1 MSIPVS
7 RPHLMLGTRPLVGD
21 TVLRSRAHQWVWRL
35 QSAGLLAFTFMSF
48 FPAWSHVQEYLFLS
62 LVVMGCAVAYGQQR
76 PLLTPSALNLPIAL
90 WLGWILLSVPFALD
104 PAYSF
109 GEWRKVVVKVLWF
122 YWALLVLRNTEY
134 KDMEGKVL
142 TAVALGSL
150 GLCCY
155 ALFDF
160 VSRGGILSDRPVRA
174 RAPLSDYNWL
184 SSYMVMAVP
193 LLAAGM
199 VRMPRLPW
207 IVLYAGTAV
216 LALTAQALSFTRAGW
231 LALLSQGLA
240 CGLYFKRVALMLG
253 IFAGALIT
261 VTLLLVIDVGPFH
274 QDTRDLWTVRARA
287 AVWSLMLQEIGE
299 HPLVGIGYGTET
311 FMARFGDRPETIKT
325 KGSHNFFLMTAMGS
339 GIPALAFL
347 LWIFAT
353 GIRECLRAAHAHV
366 NDPDTAALWVGLALM
381 LVGVAVRNLFDAMF
395 MGSLACLFW
404 ILLATGL
411 SRIPPRQVS
420 S

>member
-7 RPHLMLGTRPLVGD
+7 RPHPTLRARPLVRD

-35 QSAGLLAFTFMSF
+35 QSAGLLAFTIMTF

-62 LVVMGCAVAYGQQR
+62 LAVMAGAVAYGRHR
-76 PLLTPSALNLPIAL
+76 PLLMPSALNLPIAL
-90 WLGWILLSVPFALD
+90 WLGWIFLSVPFALD

-142 TAVALGSL
+142 TAVALGAL
-150 GLCCY
+150 GLCGY

-174 RAPLSDYNWL
+174 SAPLSDYNWL
-184 SSYMVMAVP
+184 SSYMVMAIP

-231 LALLSQGLA
+231 LALLSQVLA
-240 CGLYFKRVALMLG
+240 CGLYFKRVALIFG
-253 IFAGALIT
+253 VFAGALIMVT
-261 VTLLLVIDVGPFH
+261 VLLVVDVGPFH

-287 AVWSLMLQEIGE
+287 AVWGLMLQEIRE

-353 GIRECLRAAHAHV
+353 GIRECLRAARAHAS
-366 NDPDTAALWVGLALM
+366 DPDTAALWVGLALM
-381 LVGVAVRNLFDAMF
+381 LIGVAVRNFFDAMF

-411 SRIPPRQVS
+411 SRTSPRQVS
-420 S
+420 

>member
-7 RPHLMLGTRPLVGD
+7 RPHPTLEARPLLGD

-35 QSAGLLAFTFMSF
+35 QSAGLLAFTLMTF

-62 LVVMGCAVAYGQQR
+62 LAVMGGAVAYGQR
-76 PLLTPSALNLPIAL
+76 RSLLTPSALNLPIAL
-90 WLGWILLSVPFALD
+90 WLGWMLLSVPFALD

-142 TAVALGSL
+142 TAVALGAL

-155 ALFDF
+155 ALVDF

-193 LLAAGM
+193 LLAAGI

-207 IVLYAGTAV
+207 IALYAGTAV

-231 LALLSQGLA
+231 LALLSQVLA
-240 CGLYFKRVALMLG
+240 CGLYFKRVALIFG
-253 IFAGALIT
+253 VFAGALIMVT
-261 VTLLLVIDVGPFH
+261 VLLVVDVGPFH

-287 AVWSLMLQEIGE
+287 AVWGLMLQEIRE

-353 GIRECLRAAHAHV
+353 GIRECLRAARAHAS
-366 NDPDTAALWVGLALM
+366 DPDTAALWVGLALM
-381 LVGVAVRNLFDAMF
+381 LIGVAVRNFFDAMF

-411 SRIPPRQVS
+411 SRTSPRQVS
-420 S
+420 